1 RRHHIAVARVGS
13 RSQQMGQEAG
23 SSSREDHCPRL
34 NLIRAAAVLPALTAG
49 TADRAVGSCQKFKNG
64 RMIEDGDAM
73 TQHLLPQ
80 GAHVFGP
87 SHGAVVYPPL
97 VIGPELVVARERRQR

>member
-1 RRHHIAVARVGS
+1 
-13 RSQQMGQEAG
+13 MGQEAG

-34 NLIRAAAVLPALTAG
+34 DLICAAAILSALATS
-49 TADRAVGSCQKFKNG
+49 TADGAVGSSQKFKNG

-73 TQHLLPQ
+73 AQHLLPQ

-97 VIGPELVVARERRQR
+97 VIGPEPVVARERRQRAPGLVE